1 VAGSDITRH
10 IDHIQHGLLPEV
22 LVIGQPERTTELAAR
37 MKALQVPGASVAV
50 IHDGKLEWA
59 RGFGVTRLGGPP
71 VTADTLFQA
80 GSISKPVFT
89 AAVMSLVQGG
99 KLDLDA
105 DVTHYLQSWKLP
117 ESDLSRDK
125 KVTLRE
131 LLSHS
136 AGINVHGFP
145 GYAAGSPLPTV
156 VEVLDGAA
164 PANSEPVRVVAIPGK
179 DRSYSGGGFII
190 AEQVVTDVTGIALA
204 KLMHDLVLAP
214 YGMKQSTYEQPL
226 PRELLSQVALPYREN
241 GTPVPG
247 GPHIYPELAA
257 AGLWTTPSDLARY
270 AIGLQQALAGKSEHV
285 LSAKTAHL
293 MLTPQ
298 SGPQALGFVIGGS
311 PMRPTFSHGGAN
323 AGYRC
328 ILIAYEAGDGVVVMT
343 SGDNGDELMSEL
355 VRTVAREYGW
365 PDYQP
370 VERTLTAVDPRVFD
384 RYVGAYRLPTG
395 QVATFWRDGN
405 ILNARIWADPP
416 MRLFPTSD
424 HEYFNNT
431 SDLRW
436 VFSDATDGSGAT
448 VATFLRPGLE
458 RPAKRLPES
467 EQRMFLEG
475 SISVA
480 RRFVTQTPTGASE
493 AALLGVI
500 RGLANGVPDYASMTP
515 EFAQLTRQV
524 LPTMQKT
531 IADLGP
537 VQSMAFEKVE
547 AAGNEVYRVNFAA
560 GMREFSILLDPDGRI
575 HSVFFGF

>member
-1 VAGSDITRH
+1 M
-10 IDHIQHGLLPEV
+10 
-22 LVIGQPERTTELAAR
+22 LVIGQPARTTELANR
-37 MKALQVPGASVAV
+37 MKLLQVPGASVAV

-59 RGFGVTRLGGPP
+59 RGFGVTRFGGPP
-71 VTADTLFQA
+71 ITADTLFQA

-99 KLDLDA
+99 KLDLDT
-105 DVTHYLQSWKLP
+105 DVTRYLTSWKLP
-117 ESDLSRDK
+117 ESELTRDK

-145 GYAAGSPLPTV
+145 GYAAGAPLPTL
-156 VEVLDGAA
+156 VEVLDGAP
-164 PANSEPVRVVAIPGK
+164 PANSEPIRVVAVPGK
-179 DRSYSGGGFII
+179 ERSYSGGGFLI
-190 AEQVVTDVTGIALA
+190 AEQVVTDVTGIALP

-214 YGMKQSTYEQPL
+214 YGMKQSTFEQPL
-226 PRELLSQVALPYREN
+226 PRELLAHVALPLREN

-247 GPHIYPELAA
+247 GPHVYPELAA

-270 AIGLQQALAGKSEHV
+270 AIGLQQALAGKSEHM

-298 SGPQALGFVIGGS
+298 SGPQALGFAIGGS

-328 ILIAYEAGDGVVVMT
+328 ILIAYESGDGVVVMT
-343 SGDNGDELMSEL
+343 SGDNGDELMDEF
-355 VRTVAREYGW
+355 VRTVAHEYGW

-370 VERTLTAVDPRVFD
+370 VERTLTVVDPRLFD

-395 QVATFWRDGN
+395 EVATFWRNGN
-405 ILNARIWADPP
+405 ILNARIWGDRP

-424 HEYFNNT
+424 HEYFDNT

-436 VFSDATDGSGAT
+436 VFSEAADGSGAT
-448 VATFLRPGLE
+448 VATYLRPGVE
-458 RPAKRLPES
+458 RPAKRLPDP
-467 EQRMFLEG
+467 EQRLALEA

-500 RGLANGVPDYASMTP
+500 RGLANGLPDYASMTP
-515 EFAQLTRQV
+515 EFAARTRQM
-524 LPTMQKT
+524 LPTVQKT

-575 HSVFFGF
+575 HSVFFAL